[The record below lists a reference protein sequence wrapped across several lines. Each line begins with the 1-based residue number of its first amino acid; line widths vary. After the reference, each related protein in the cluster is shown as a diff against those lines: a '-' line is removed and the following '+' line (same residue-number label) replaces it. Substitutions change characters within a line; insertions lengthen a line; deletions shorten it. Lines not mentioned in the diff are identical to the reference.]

1 MNSIIIIGSG
11 WYGLHIFLYI
21 KNNFPN
27 YNIIILEK
35 NSKIFNNSSYFNQ
48 NRLHLGYHYPRTS
61 NTRDLCKK
69 SYKKFIENY
78 NSVID
83 DINNNYYCI
92 SKDSF
97 IDYDTYIKIY
107 SNDDKYNHSIIEN
120 TFLENIDGFF
130 IKTNE
135 KVINS
140 KKARKFFE
148 NNISQEFIKYNYNV
162 TNIKK
167 KDLKII
173 VNDELECDLLIDC
186 TYNQLNLNLDL
197 KYIYELT
204 ISLIYKRCNYDL
216 SFGALTIMDGNFFSI
231 YPMDIINDEYT
242 LTHVKYTPL
251 IVSEDINDI
260 KKYIIDEETVLQIKT
275 NIETDVIKYYRNFH
289 KDFKYLDYFISFKCK
304 SVSNNDSRSCNIKN
318 NDNIISVNCG
328 KISGIFEFEDYI
340 KEYLNNK

>member
-1 MNSIIIIGSG
+1 MLFAI
-11 WYGLHIFLYI
+11 
-21 KNNFPN
+21 
-27 YNIIILEK
+27 
-35 NSKIFNNSSYFNQ
+35 
-48 NRLHLGYHYPRTS
+48 
-61 NTRDLCKK
+61 
-69 SYKKFIENY
+69 Y
-78 NSVID
+78 NSFK
-83 DINNNYYCI
+83 IN
-92 SKDSF
+92 
-97 IDYDTYIKIY
+97 IY
-107 SNDDKYNHSIIEN
+107 
-120 TFLENIDGFF
+120 

-148 NNISQEFIKYNYNV
+148 NNISEEFIKYNYNV

-173 VNDELECDLLIDC
+173 VNDELECDILIDC
-186 TYNQLNLNLDL
+186 TYNQLNLDLDF

-216 SFGALTIMDGNFFSI
+216 NFGALTIMDGDFFSI
-231 YPMDIINDEYT
+231 YPRDIINGEYT

-251 IVSEDINDI
+251 ITSEDINNI

-275 NIETDVIKYYRNFH
+275 NIETDVIKYYRNFYI
-289 KDFKYLDYFISFKCK
+289 DFKYVDYFISFKCK
-304 SVSNNDSRSCNIKN
+304 CVSNNDSRSCNIKN

-340 KEYLNNK
+340 KKYLNNK